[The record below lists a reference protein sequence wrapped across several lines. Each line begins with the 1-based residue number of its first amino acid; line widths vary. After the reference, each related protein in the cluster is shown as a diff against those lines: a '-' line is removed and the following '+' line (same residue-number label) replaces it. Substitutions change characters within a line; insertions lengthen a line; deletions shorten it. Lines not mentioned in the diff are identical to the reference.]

1 MSDKHE
7 KQKQTQEEVEN
18 NKREILQI
26 LGELQEN
33 GLNSLDTINQQ
44 GEQIDKCNTKM
55 TVIDEKISLGERIH
69 RRIIS
74 TFNFFNTQ
82 QKIDDTRDKIEQ
94 DITRSKFETGKAK
107 VGGTI
112 SRYSNKVKNEIIKNK
127 SRYNME
133 ASDSEEEPTFE
144 EECMRAVNNL
154 KEINSNIGEKL
165 VEYNKILDEE
175 ISRVD
180 YSDDKLRNLNKKL
193 RKV

>member
-1 MSDKHE
+1 MDINNK
-7 KQKQTQEEVEN
+7 KQPNQTDIEN

-33 GLNSLDTINQQ
+33 SLNSLDTINRQ

-55 TVIDEKISLGERIH
+55 TVIDEKIGLGERIH
-69 RRIIS
+69 RRIMS

-82 QKIDDTRDKIEQ
+82 RKVDDTRDKIER
-94 DITRSKFETGKAK
+94 DITRSKIKTGQAK

-112 SRYSNKVKNEIIKNK
+112 ARYSNKVKNEIMKNQ

-133 ASDSEEEPTFE
+133 ASDSEEELTFE

-154 KEINSNIGEKL
+154 KEINSNIGQKL

-180 YSDDKLRNLNKKL
+180 TSDNKLQRLNRKL
-193 RKV
+193 KNI